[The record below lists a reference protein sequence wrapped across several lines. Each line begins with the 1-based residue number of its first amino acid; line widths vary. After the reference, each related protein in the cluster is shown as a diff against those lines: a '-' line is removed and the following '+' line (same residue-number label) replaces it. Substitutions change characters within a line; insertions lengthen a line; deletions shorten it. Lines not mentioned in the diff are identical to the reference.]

1 MLPPQC
7 KGGLVSVCLYF
18 VLKHQL
24 NNSGSS
30 WVFTH
35 VYACA
40 CSCSSTGCL
49 VILVTLA
56 VLQEMLALGLDKY
69 CLNTKFPDEK

>member
-35 VYACA
+35 VCMH
-40 CSCSSTGCL
+40 
-49 VILVTLA
+49 V
-56 VLQEMLALGLDKY
+56 LALAPVQVV
-69 CLNTKFPDEK
+69 CLY